1 MDKFS
6 FLGNTS
12 IDWIEDQYEKYRKE
26 PKSIERDWAHFFEG
40 FEFAR
45 KNYDTDAEIPEN
57 VQKEFKV
64 LNLIQ
69 GYRSRGHLFTRT
81 NPVRD
86 RRQYKP
92 TLDLENFG
100 LSDSDLE
107 TVFQAGEEVGIGPAP
122 LKDIVSHL

>member
-12 IDWIEDQYEKYRKE
+12 IDWIEEQYEKYRQD
-26 PKSIERDWAHFFEG
+26 PNWIGSDWAHFFEG

-45 KNYDTDAEIPEN
+45 KNYDTETEIPEN

-64 LNLIQ
+64 LNLIED
-69 GYRSRGHLFTRT
+69 YRSRGHLFTDT

-86 RRQYKP
+86 RRKYEP
-92 TLDLENFG
+92 TLAIEHYG
-100 LSDSDLE
+100 LSD
-107 TVFQAGEEVGIGPAP
+107 
-122 LKDIVSHL
+122 